1 MIPKKIKSFEE
12 FEATLKEDEELQQKF
27 KDDPVG
33 ALNHINHESPLTTDK
48 WIYRIIVIGLSLTIF
63 TIIIG
68 ILILVGRGDIKENA
82 DVPTILTA
90 LGSAAIGAVGGLL
103 APSPKMG

>member
-1 MIPKKIKSFEE
+1 MKPKNIKSFEE
-12 FEATLKEDEELQQKF
+12 FEATLREDKELQQKF

-33 ALNHINHESPLTTDK
+33 ALKHINHKSPLATDK

-63 TIIIG
+63 TIIVG
-68 ILILVGRGDIKENA
+68 ILILVGNGSITENA

-103 APSPKMG
+103 APSPKIE